1 MIDDEHT
8 LGANEAGADSA
19 ASGQVVP
26 ETDEASTKVTIGMSL
41 QAMREYKKL
50 SLEDVAAE
58 TQISKEKLDNIEKMN
73 FDKPSVFLRGAV
85 KNYAQMLGLPADSY
99 AKEYIEAIEG
109 KLLSGAPKT
118 VIEDAPATVAAPI
131 HRYAKPKKKAH
142 ISVGVPMMGGAIAA
156 ACAVGVIVWGL
167 TGTEPPAPAVSK
179 SVLAITS
186 PQSGG
191 DQSLMAEVGASEA
204 ATAEN
209 IDLSI
214 TALRPA
220 WIEVRGAD
228 GTIFRSRRMAAG
240 ETYFP
245 RLGSG
250 WTVTARDGSAFEWR
264 VENIA
269 IGKLSDEPIE
279 VFAVSVDQAA
289 RQAADILAPPAVAG
303 TNEPQSVR

>member
-8 LGANEAGADSA
+8 LEASKAGTGSA
-19 ASGQVVP
+19 ASGQLEP
-26 ETDEASTKVTIGMSL
+26 ANDETSAKVTIGMSL

-58 TQISKEKLDNIEKMN
+58 TQISKEKLDNIEQMN

-85 KNYAQMLGLPADSY
+85 KTYAQTLGLPADSY

-109 KLLSGAPKT
+109 KLLGDAPKT
-118 VIEDAPATVAAPI
+118 VIEDAPAIKAAPI
-131 HRYAKPKKKAH
+131 HRYAKPQKKTGVT
-142 ISVGVPMMGGAIAA
+142 IGVPVLGGAVAA
-156 ACAVGVIVWGL
+156 AMAVGVIVWGL
-167 TGTEPPAPAVSK
+167 TGSEPPAPAVSK
-179 SVLAITS
+179 SVLAITT

-191 DQSLMAEVGASEA
+191 DQSLMTEVGASEA

-209 IDLSI
+209 IELSI
-214 TALRPA
+214 TALRTA

-228 GTIFRSRRMAAG
+228 GTIFRSRKMAPG
-240 ETYFP
+240 ETYYP

-264 VENIA
+264 VENVSV
-269 IGKLSDEPIE
+269 GKLSEEPVE

-289 RQAADILAPPAVAG
+289 RQAAEILAPPAVAG

>member
-8 LGANEAGADSA
+8 LEETATYPESA
-19 ASGQVVP
+19 ASGQ
-26 ETDEASTKVTIGMSL
+26 DASSSDQPAQVTVGMSL
-41 QAMREYKKL
+41 QAMREYQKL
-50 SLEDVAAE
+50 SLEDVASE

-85 KNYAQMLGLPADSY
+85 KTYAQMLGLPADAY
-99 AKEYIEAIEG
+99 AKEYIEAIET
-109 KLLSGAPKT
+109 KLLGDTPKAI
-118 VIEDAPATVAAPI
+118 IEDAPAARVAPVRRYAAPQ
-131 HRYAKPKKKAH
+131 RKTGFAV
-142 ISVGVPMMGGAIAA
+142 SVPMIGGAIAA
-156 ACAVGVIVWGL
+156 AFAVGVIVWGL
-167 TGTEPPAPAVSK
+167 TGSEPPEPAVSK

-204 ATAEN
+204 ATAET

-214 TALRPA
+214 TALRTA

-228 GTIFRSRRMAAG
+228 GTIFRSRRMAPG
-240 ETYFP
+240 ETYYP

-264 VENIA
+264 VENVS
-269 IGKLSDEPIE
+269 IGKLSEEPME

-289 RQAADILAPPAVAG
+289 RQAAKILAPPAVAG